1 MGWLWGNDSGSD
13 DPKSKLDPAL
23 REFLDNELP
32 RKQEDKQKQKNSNLS
47 SDPSPRPVPSADGA
61 PTTYRSQLGL
71 DVPGLDQQHQNSRMP
86 TDRPAVPPESLF
98 PDGRYAHL
106 WQNYRPQTEVE
117 AAGRSDQDRLTEVI
131 DAYNDRKAAIGRA
144 AIENCVDYQI
154 AEKEC
159 FSSGNFARLMTMC
172 KEENRAFNRCYT
184 MQSRFLK
191 ALGYLATQR
200 SAEEEERIQMHADK
214 LYHEMLE
221 RERLQE
227 EAKQEGREPLVLPP
241 LIQAE
246 RTMKALGED
255 SAWARARQRALESG
269 ASPNLSSHT
278 PAKQEQIRKRI
289 QGMSR
294 EEQELELQLIAAESR
309 AQMEYAKQIEER
321 LEEDSKHRA
330 DRRER
335 GKETFGDSIKR
346 LWGWDK

>member
-1 MGWLWGNDSGSD
+1 MGWLWGSGTSGD
-13 DPKSKLDPAL
+13 DPKSKLDPGL
-23 REFLDNELP
+23 REFLDSELP
-32 RKQEDKQKQKNSNLS
+32 QKQDKRNHKDL
-47 SDPSPRPVPSADGA
+47 PSPAQRAAPSADGA

-71 DVPGLDQQHQNSRMP
+71 DVPGLDQQHQNSRP
-86 TDRPAVPPESLF
+86 TTDRLAVPAESLF

-106 WQNYRPQTEVE
+106 WQNYRPQKEVE
-117 AAGRSDQDRLTEVI
+117 AAGRSDQDRLSEVI
-131 DAYNDRKAAIGRA
+131 EAYNDRKAAIGRA

-159 FSSGNFARLMTMC
+159 FSSGNWGRLMTMC
-172 KEENRAFNRCYT
+172 KEENKAFNRCYT

-191 ALGYLATQR
+191 ALGYLASQR
-200 SAEEEERIQMHADK
+200 SPEEEERIQMHADK

-221 RERLQE
+221 REHMQE
-227 EAKQEGREPLVLPP
+227 EAKKEGRETPVLPP

-246 RTMKALGED
+246 TTTKALGED

-269 ASPNLSSHT
+269 ASPNLSAHT

-289 QGMSR
+289 QGMSK

-309 AQMEYAKQIEER
+309 AQMEYAERIQETLQEDRKQ
-321 LEEDSKHRA
+321 RA

>member
-1 MGWLWGNDSGSD
+1 MGWLWGTSSDGD

-23 REFLDNELP
+23 REFLDSERP
-32 RKQEDKQKQKNSNLS
+32 RKDEDRQRHDNL
-47 SDPSPRPVPSADGA
+47 PSGSVQRPPPSEDGA

-71 DVPGLDQQHQNSRMP
+71 DVPGIDQQNQNSRST

-98 PDGRYAHL
+98 QDGRYAHL

-117 AAGRSDQDRLTEVI
+117 AAGRSDQDRLSEVI
-131 DAYNDRKAAIGRA
+131 EAYNDRKAAIGRA

-159 FSSGNFARLMTMC
+159 FSSGDWGRLMKMC
-172 KEENRAFNRCYT
+172 KEENKAFNRCYT

-191 ALGYLATQR
+191 ALGYLALQR
-200 SAEEEERIQMHADK
+200 SAEEEERIQMHADT
-214 LYHEMLE
+214 LYHEMLA
-221 RERLQE
+221 RERMQE
-227 EAKQEGREPLVLPP
+227 EAKKEGLEPPVLPP

-246 RTMKALGED
+246 RTTKALGQD

-269 ASPNLSSHT
+269 ASPNLSAHT
-278 PAKQEQIRKRI
+278 PVKQEQIRKRI
-289 QGMSR
+289 QGMTKA
-294 EEQELELQLIAAESR
+294 EQELELQLIAAENR
-309 AQMEYAKQIEER
+309 AQMEYAQQIEER
-321 LEEDSKHRA
+321 LEEDRKHRA

>member
-1 MGWLWGNDSGSD
+1 MGWLWGSGSPGD
-13 DPKSKLDPAL
+13 DPKSKLDPSL
-23 REFLDNELP
+23 REFLDSELP
-32 RKQEDKQKQKNSNLS
+32 RKHEDKQKHNVPTESAQ
-47 SDPSPRPVPSADGA
+47 RPAPSADGA

-71 DVPGLDQQHQNSRMP
+71 DVPGLDQQHQNSRP
-86 TDRPAVPPESLF
+86 ATERPAVPPESLF

-159 FSSGNFARLMTMC
+159 FSSGDWGRLMTMC
-172 KEENRAFNRCYT
+172 KEENKAFNRCYT

-191 ALGYLATQR
+191 ALGYLASQR
-200 SAEEEERIQMHADK
+200 SAEEEERIQMHADT

-221 RERLQE
+221 RERMQE
-227 EAKQEGREPLVLPP
+227 EAKKEGREPLVLPP

-246 RTMKALGED
+246 KTTKALGQD

-269 ASPNLSSHT
+269 ASPNLSAHT

-289 QGMSR
+289 QGMSK

-309 AQMEYAKQIEER
+309 AQREYAEQIEER
-321 LEEDSKHRA
+321 LEEDRKHRA
-330 DRRER
+330 DRRDR

-346 LWGWDK
+346 LWGWHK